1 MPETVIEEARN
12 LKKLIL
18 LAAVVSIGM
27 FLVGFDAD
35 LFLFGG
41 TFILKIINVNPILL
55 GITATGFSAGIAI
68 FSVIGGFIFDKI
80 SARNGIIISLGIIS
94 AFSALTGFVT
104 NEYELVIY
112 RFLVG
117 FGVGM
122 IQPEISAFLGDMRPK
137 ERATLIA
144 SAGVMFNLGLAIAP
158 LVFANYSTLKTFDI
172 PFVIAGI
179 TGLILIILTVIIV
192 PATYKIKEKPKKGIL
207 GNMNRSLILAAFS
220 YFFFGIAFFAFES
233 YFVPYM
239 VSTGIKESTAAVIF
253 SLFGFAGIAFAYP
266 GAIAGDR
273 LFNRKHVTQLGAAA
287 VLVATAIM
295 FGITL
300 TPLFAAV
307 AVIMFGGGYAIYGNI
322 QAFSQE
328 SVEDQW
334 IGTAVGFLF
343 LIFNIGAMIG
353 GPLMGSLIPSQ
364 GYARAGLYSL
374 IIPMIVCLLLMSL
387 APRVQRRSDASR
399 SSISAG
405 R

>member
-1 MPETVIEEARN
+1 MPETVIEEARS
-12 LKKLIL
+12 LKKLIM
-18 LAAVVSIGM
+18 LAAVVSVGM
-27 FLVGFDAD
+27 FLVGFDSD

-41 TFILKIINVNPILL
+41 TFILKIIHVNPILL

-94 AFSALTGFVT
+94 AFSALTGFVS
-104 NEYELVIY
+104 NEYELVVY

-122 IQPEISAFLGDMRPK
+122 IQPEISAFLGDMRPR

-158 LVFANYSTLKTFDI
+158 LVFASYSTLKTFDI
-172 PFVIAGI
+172 PFVIAGV
-179 TGLILIILTVIIV
+179 TGLILIILTIIIV
-192 PATYKIKEKPKKGIL
+192 PATYKIQEKPKKGIL

-220 YFFFGIAFFAFES
+220 YFFFGIAFFAYES
-233 YFVPYM
+233 YFTPYM
-239 VSTGIKESTAAVIF
+239 INSGIKESTAAVIF

-266 GAIAGDR
+266 GAIVGDR
-273 LFNRKHVTQLGAAA
+273 FVDRKYVTQIGA
-287 VLVATAIM
+287 VSILIATVVM

-300 TPLFAAV
+300 TAATAII
-307 AVIMFGGGYAIYGNI
+307 AVVMFGAGYAVYGNI

-353 GPLMGSLIPSQ
+353 GPLMGSLIPSH
-364 GYARAGLYSL
+364 GYVMAG
-374 IIPMIVCLLLMSL
+374 IFAMVVPMVVSLLLMSI
-387 APRVQRRSDASR
+387 APKVSRRTDVAQASV
-399 SSISAG
+399 SAG